1 MSRDPRTEF
10 KPRARPVADPA
21 LDSLLARDYEL
32 AREWAVAL
40 ILARPIER
48 LGEVPLR
55 ELAGDAPALCA
66 QALRALSSDAE
77 LERLAAG
84 EGVAG
89 TGRESLSP
97 ERPIGA
103 LLGAAHAP
111 AAVAAVEALRG
122 VLWEALLDEI
132 LRPSPRLLGDVADR
146 LACVCSTILAA
157 ALAQVP
163 VAASERTEQTPGS
176 PDWERQPGTAPHTPR
191 PALLVDELN
200 GMTSPTARAAAWDP
214 FAGERAGMRGGSS
227 DGPDPPWIAQR
238 AQPKARPL
246 PWDTPSGEG
255 LTARRSGSNV
265 PQLADQPVWD

>member
-1 MSRDPRTEF
+1 MTRDPRTEF

-21 LDSLLARDYEL
+21 LDTLLARDYEL

-40 ILARPIER
+40 ILTRPIEQ
-48 LGEVPLR
+48 LAEVPLR

-66 QALRALSSDAE
+66 QALRALGSDSE

-97 ERPIGA
+97 ERPVGA

-122 VLWEALLDEI
+122 VLWEALLAEI

-157 ALAQVP
+157 ALARVP
-163 VAASERTEQTPGS
+163 VAASERTEQVAGS
-176 PDWERQPGTAPHTPR
+176 PDWDRQPGGEPRAPR

-200 GMTSPTARAAAWDP
+200 GIASPPARAAAWDP
-214 FAGERAGMRGGSS
+214 FAAARTGMRGESS
-227 DGPDPPWIAQR
+227 EGPDPPWIAQSAR
-238 AQPKARPL
+238 PKARPL
-246 PWDTPSGEG
+246 PWDTPPGAG
-255 LTARRSGSNV
+255 LTARRSGQSV
-265 PQLADQPVWD
+265 PQLADEPV